1 MAGYGSDDGFTA
13 YATAAG
19 YTVPSGDVT
28 AARQRGSAYIDGT
41 YGLRFPGVPTGGA
54 DQERAWPRTGATD
67 YWGNEIGSAVI
78 PAAVINASYEAALIE
93 LQSPGSL
100 SVVGSAS
107 GAVKRERVG
116 PLEVEYAGASGDVA
130 ADNALVSTRIAGL
143 LATLLVATGVPWATV
158 V

>member
-1 MAGYGSDDGFTA
+1 MAGYGTDDGFTA

-28 AARQRGSAYIDGT
+28 AARQRGSVYIDGA

-54 DQERAWPRTGATD
+54 DQERAWPRTGAVD
-67 YWGNEIGSAVI
+67 YWGNSIGSSYV
-78 PAAVINASYEAALIE
+78 PAAVINASNEAALLA

-107 GAVKRERVG
+107 GAVKREKVG

-130 ADNALVSTRIAGL
+130 IDNALVSPRIAGI
-143 LATLLVATGVPWATV
+143 LAPLLVAANVPWAAV